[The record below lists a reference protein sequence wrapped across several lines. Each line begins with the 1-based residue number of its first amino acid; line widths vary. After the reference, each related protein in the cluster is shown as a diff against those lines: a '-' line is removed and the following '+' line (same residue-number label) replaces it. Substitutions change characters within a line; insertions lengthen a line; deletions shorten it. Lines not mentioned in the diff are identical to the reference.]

1 MSGNGIEK
9 PFESIESAY
18 EFMNVLAHTL
28 LETVKE
34 LHGDYQ
40 IALRD
45 GQSRRARAIELALY
59 KTKMLNCYVYKSRRT
74 LNDLR
79 TIRRLILNERMTP
92 EAIMASM
99 QNG

>member
-1 MSGNGIEK
+1 MSANGIEK

-18 EFMNVLAHTL
+18 EFMNVLAQTV

-45 GQSRRARAIELALY
+45 GQNRRARAIELALF
-59 KTKMLNCYVYKSRRT
+59 KTKMLGCYVHKCRRN

-79 TIRRLILNERMTP
+79 TIRRLILNERVP
-92 EAIMASM
+92 PKAVLASV
-99 QNG
+99 QNE